1 MNRTTQFK
9 RILVMGLAVWG
20 LGLAAGVQAQQ
31 AGGAANLQSDIIRI
45 RKLTPTTEKTPVYRT
60 TSPGRTSTRATDWWR
75 VVVEFETRPDWIDE
89 LEFIYYVYLKDQSNK
104 NAEVMFRGGVTYVN
118 IPKGRHLSDMF
129 LHPSTLERMGRV
141 EQVAVIVKH
150 KGAVV
155 AIESSAQTPNWW
167 ERFSP
172 LDGVLLNRAQT
183 PFAFIDF
190 DLFNA
195 IKPAASTAR

>member
-1 MNRTTQFK
+1 MNRTTHFK
-9 RILVMGLAVWG
+9 RFLGIGLAVVG
-20 LGLAAGVQAQQ
+20 LGLAGSASAQQ
-31 AGGAANLQSDIIRI
+31 AGGAASLTSDIIRI
-45 RKLTPTTEKTPVYRT
+45 RKMTPSTERTPIYRT
-60 TSPGRTSTRATDWWR
+60 TSPGNTSTRARDWWR

-89 LEFIYYVYLKDQSNK
+89 LEFTYYAYVKDQSNK

-129 LHPSTLERMGRV
+129 LHPGTLERMGRV
-141 EQVAVIVKH
+141 EQVAVVVKH

-155 AIESSAQTPNWW
+155 AIDSTAQTPNWW

-195 IKPAASTAR
+195 IKPAATTR